1 MTFEQMLHE
10 WHEFFFM
17 VGTSGATLMALLFVA
32 VSLGT
37 GFLTDERAAGTRT
50 FFSPV
55 VIHFTGVFF
64 VSAVCLVPGHK
75 VTYFAYSIAAC
86 ALIGL
91 AVSGFATVQ
100 MLRYS
105 WSQLLED
112 RLAYGLLPAAGYA
125 ALLAAAWMIAA
136 EKPLA
141 LDVLAGSLML
151 LLIVNIRNAWDLTL
165 EMVRQQSRRKKQKR

>member
-1 MTFEQMLHE
+1 MTFEQSLHE

-17 VGTSGATLMALLFVA
+17 VGTSGATLVALLFVA

-37 GFLTDERAAGTRT
+37 GFITAERAAGTRT

-55 VIHFTGVFF
+55 VVHFAGVFF
-64 VSAVCLVPGHK
+64 VSAVCLVPGHQ
-75 VTYFAYSIAAC
+75 VNFFAYLIGAC
-86 ALIGL
+86 AIIGL

-100 MLRYS
+100 MLRNN

-112 RLAYGLLPAAGYA
+112 RLAYGLLPAAAYI
-125 ALLAAAWMIAA
+125 ALLIAA
-136 EKPLA
+136 FMIDAGKPLA

-151 LLIVNIRNAWDLTL
+151 LLLINIRNAWDLTL
-165 EMVRQQSRRKKQKR
+165 EMVRQQTRRQKQKR